1 MRGYI
6 KTIADLEQMY
16 YIDPQMRRYLT
27 KDDAPV
33 LSDTT
38 GVYNPIYGAKTWVQF
53 NEEVNAW
60 SLLPKEAWTRSG
72 WRAVTA
78 RGASPP
84 TGGVAENAALPDTI
98 KPTFAVVTTK
108 PKTVV
113 HTFNTSMIQQFLGKI
128 DDSIG
133 DTMAWLRDYF
143 SREHV
148 SHINKMLLADN
159 DTVVA
164 SNIESIDRVTGSISE
179 EAGCVDAGDLDI
191 YSLDRSENS
200 YAWADAYVDH
210 NSGTA
215 RTFTMDMLDTAIDTI
230 TEDSGHEPNI
240 ILTGYDTRKRILQ
253 EQLVM
258 QEYIEPKKVSIG
270 INGATTAEGVDAGF
284 NVASYRGIPIF
295 VSQDVPKDTISR
307 VYLLNNEFLKI
318 RVSHPT
324 MYFENGISK
333 GDPFAIDKLGDEG
346 AYVTAAE
353 LICYNFAA
361 QGKVRDL
368 K

>member
-16 YIDPQMRRYLT
+16 YIDPQMRGFLQ
-27 KDDAPV
+27 KSDEPV
-33 LSDTT
+33 LSTT
-38 GVYNPIYGAKTWVQF
+38 SGVYNPIYGAKTWTQF

-60 SLLPKEAWTRSG
+60 SILPKEAWTRSG
-72 WRAVTA
+72 WRVVTA
-78 RGASPP
+78 RGDTPP
-84 TGGVAENAALPDTI
+84 VGGVAENAALPETG
-98 KPTFAVVTTK
+98 KPDFAVVTTK
-108 PKTVV
+108 PAQVV
-113 HTFNTSMIQQFLGKI
+113 HTFDTSMVQQFLGKI
-128 DDSIG
+128 DDSLG
-133 DTMAWLRDYF
+133 DTMAWLRDYYAK
-143 SREHV
+143 EHI
-148 SHINKMLLADN
+148 SHINKMLLTDN
-159 DTVVA
+159 DTLA
-164 SNIESIDRVTGSISE
+164 GDNIESIDRVVGSYAE
-179 EAGCVDAGDLDI
+179 VTACAPAAGDLDI
-191 YSLDRSENS
+191 YGLDRD
-200 YAWADAYVDH
+200 AAATWADSYVDQ
-210 NSGTA
+210 NGTTD

-230 TEDSGHEPNI
+230 ENDSGYTPNL
-240 ILTGYDTRKRILQ
+240 ILTGRDTRKRILQ

-270 INGATTAEGVDAGF
+270 MNGVVTEGIEAGF

-307 VYLLNNEFLKI
+307 LYLLNTEFMKI

-333 GDPFAIDKLGDEG
+333 GDPFGIDRLGDEG
-346 AYVTAAE
+346 AYVTLAE

-361 QGKVRDL
+361 QGKIREL